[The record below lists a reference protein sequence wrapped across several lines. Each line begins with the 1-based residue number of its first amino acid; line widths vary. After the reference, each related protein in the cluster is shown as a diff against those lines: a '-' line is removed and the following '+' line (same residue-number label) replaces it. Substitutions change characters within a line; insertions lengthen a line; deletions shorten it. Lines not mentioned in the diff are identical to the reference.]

1 MLTNLSKPICDYLR
15 HLGYENP
22 EQNGKAAKTLWL
34 HALAVL
40 YTPSYR
46 RENRDALHRG
56 WPRIPLPGFTGKMQ
70 VDEARRIIEESAEMG
85 RNIRDILTGTPP
97 PVCPPCIA
105 VLTNG
110 ERPLDI
116 ANDRRFALE
125 VDGDWDIPGKWNAVR
140 PRPGRYHNRPYK
152 LGEIKALSTLAKK
165 VGMGSETWDNALGNE
180 MVDIALNQY
189 TYCQGIPARVWEYP
203 IGGRQVLAK
212 WLSYREYKIIH
223 RPLRHDEVMHFIDT
237 ARRLTILC
245 MLEATL
251 EQLWEQNETRHG

>member
-1 MLTNLSKPICDYLR
+1 M
-15 HLGYENP
+15 
-22 EQNGKAAKTLWL
+22 TLWF

-56 WPRIPLPGFTGKMQ
+56 WPRIPLPGFTGKMHA
-70 VDEARRIIEESAEMG
+70 DKARRIIEESAEVG
-85 RNIRDILTGTPP
+85 RNIKDILTGAPS

-105 VLTNG
+105 VITNG
-110 ERPLDI
+110 EKSLDI
-116 ANDRRFALE
+116 VDDRRFTLE
-125 VDGDWDIPGKWNAVR
+125 VDGDWGVSGKWNAVR
-140 PRPGRYHNRPYK
+140 PRPGNYYHRANK

-165 VGMGSETWDNALGNE
+165 MGVDSEAWDGVLGDE
-180 MVDIALNQY
+180 VVDIALNHY
-189 TYCQGIPARVWEYP
+189 THCQGIPARVWEYS

-223 RPLRHDEVMHFIDT
+223 RPLRHDEVMHFIDI

-245 MLEATL
+245 LFEATL
-251 EQLWEQNETRHG
+251 EQLWERNGARHG